1 MSTILGIESPEGVRL
16 KRQRGLVVLAP
27 EAKAVADAALPR
39 MERLRACSIRA
50 MSAMGHVLEAQGET
64 DTPTLFDGWARLFFS
79 KVASKREAAIQAFD
93 AAMERATAEA
103 AAQAHAQAEKERRSN
118 LPLMDPAERARLN
131 ALGANLDEYGEVM
144 EPEGGLI
151 SCGVGRFHPNAD
163 AIARE
168 KAARAKAEA
177 AAAAK
182 AKGVP
187 ESVKRA
193 REAAKTL
200 EEALHKDGDKAA
212 APAPGKLVQG
222 STGGSH
228 KGQILKAA
236 LGYHGYDVKDTDK
249 FGVILFGKDGGTDA
263 VKFNGKVFDR
273 SLPQDAGVDEFSGT
287 NILPIN
293 LGDPTPERP
302 WDETELDYFYDAV
315 DVASGWLKA
324 GKLVIVACVAG
335 ANRSIGVC
343 RALEPNPHK
352 WPAPTCPSMDAAA
365 AGWRAGHDLTIAP
378 LAPPPKTAVT
388 RARK

>member
-177 AAAAK
+177 AAAINEHVPEDDDLDSGLGQLAQPE
-182 AKGVP
+182 AEAEAAEAAEATDTETDPQAEAQAEAAAAEAEADPQVETFEKGVP
-187 ESVKRA
+187 VRFSKKVGGQVAEFTGTVD
-193 REAAKTL
+193 
-200 EEALHKDGDKAA
+200 KDEGEKICIFV
-212 APAPGKLVQG
+212 L
-222 STGGSH
+222 
-228 KGQILKAA
+228 
-236 LGYHGYDVKDTDK
+236 
-249 FGVILFGKDGGTDA
+249 
-263 VKFNGKVFDR
+263 
-273 SLPQDAGVDEFSGT
+273 
-287 NILPIN
+287 
-293 LGDPTPERP
+293 
-302 WDETELDYFYDAV
+302 
-315 DVASGWLKA
+315 
-324 GKLVIVACVAG
+324 
-335 ANRSIGVC
+335 
-343 RALEPNPHK
+343 ALEK
-352 WPAPTCPSMDAAA
+352 SV
-365 AGWRAGHDLTIAP
+365 RIARSE
-378 LAPPPKTAVT
+378 VT
-388 RARK
+388 KVA